1 MILKIGNI
9 DASDLLSGYKV
20 SYETLLSS
28 KSGRNARGNNTVE
41 IVNRKYKVNCS
52 FGPMTQA
59 QMQSFLSAVQAYVL
73 SVQFFDPRSGAV
85 KTIRAYTGTPEP
97 ETYYV
102 DGVGTMY
109 KPLNL
114 NFIEL

>member
-1 MILKIGNI
+1 M
-9 DASDLLSGYKV
+9 SDLLSGYKV

-41 IVNRKYKVNCS
+41 IINRKYKISCS

-59 QMQSFLSAVQAYVL
+59 QIQSFLSAVQAYVL
-73 SVQFFDPRSGAV
+73 TVQFFEPRSGTM

-102 DGVGTMY
+102 DSFGTMY
-109 KPLNL
+109 KPFSL

>member
-1 MILKIGNI
+1 MILKIEAL
-9 DASDLLSGYKV
+9 DASSLLSGYKV

-41 IVNRKYKVNCS
+41 IINRKYKISCS

-73 SVQFFDPRSGAV
+73 TVQFFDPQSGTV

-102 DGVGTMY
+102 NGADTVY
-109 KPLNL
+109 KPFNL

>member
-1 MILKIGNI
+1 MILKIENL
-9 DASDLLSGYKV
+9 DASSLLSGYKV

-28 KSGRNARGNNTVE
+28 KSGRNARGNNTIE
-41 IVNRKYKVNCS
+41 IINRKYKISCS

-73 SVQFFDPRSGAV
+73 SVQFFDPRSGTM

-97 ETYYV
+97 ETYYA
-102 DGVGTMY
+102 DGTGTMY
-109 KPLNL
+109 KPFNL